1 MKQTCVSSD
10 KQSKKEVLYKP
21 YEGKKREWVAMV
33 QNLIEKNSNEKLTSA
48 LNRMSQAEEIPIKWN
63 KISKPKFIVR
73 VAVIKS
79 QCNIFC

>member
-1 MKQTCVSSD
+1 
-10 KQSKKEVLYKP
+10 
-21 YEGKKREWVAMV
+21 MV

-63 KISKPKFIVR
+63 KISKLKFIVR